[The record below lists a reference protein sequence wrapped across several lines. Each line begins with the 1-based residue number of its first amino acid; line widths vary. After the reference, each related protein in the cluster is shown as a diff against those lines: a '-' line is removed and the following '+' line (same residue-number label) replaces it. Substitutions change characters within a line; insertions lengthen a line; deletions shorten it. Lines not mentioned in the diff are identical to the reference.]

1 MKNFFEV
8 KILLDESEQQADI
21 IIARLAD
28 LGYDGFLEEEKSV
41 LAYREAPEKDRAKI
55 LQTLFEAGFPDVQIN
70 TITDRNWNAEWESEY
85 PSVCID
91 NKIVVRA
98 PFHDARPDVKYD
110 IIIEPRM
117 SFGTAHHETTSQ
129 ILSML
134 SELDVKGKNVLDMG
148 CGTAVLAILAEKM
161 GAASILAIDN
171 DDWAYNNAL
180 DNIRLN
186 DAMSIEVLLGD
197 ANILG
202 EIHFH
207 IIIANIN
214 RNILLEDISSYAE
227 ALEPGGMLLMSGF
240 YETDLPYI
248 QMESEKAGLKLQAS
262 RSKNKWMAAAFINK

>member
-8 KILLDESEQQADI
+8 KILHDEAEQQADI

-28 LGYDGFLEEEKSV
+28 LGFDGFVEEEKSV
-41 LAYREAPEKDRAKI
+41 LAYREAPEADRASI
-55 LQTLFEAGFPDVQIN
+55 LQTLFEAGFSDVQIN

-110 IIIEPRM
+110 LIIEPRM

-129 ILSML
+129 MLSML
-134 SELDVKGKNVLDMG
+134 SELDVRGKNVLDMG

-171 DDWAYNNAL
+171 DEWAYNNAL
-180 DNIRLN
+180 DNIRMN

-197 ANILG
+197 ANTLG
-202 EIHFH
+202 KRHFH

-227 ALEPGGMLLMSGF
+227 VLEPGGMLLMSGF
-240 YETDLPYI
+240 YESDLSHI

-262 RSKNKWMAAAFINK
+262 RSENKWMAAAFINK